1 VSRDHI
7 EILFGSIV
15 VGFGLGRQHVADG
28 AKQGVVVEPVDPFEH
43 GHFDGRRSRPRSL
56 PTEGTRLA
64 SARR

>member
-1 VSRDHI
+1 
-7 EILFGSIV
+7 
-15 VGFGLGRQHVADG
+15 VADG
-28 AKQGVVVEPVDPFEH
+28 AKQGVVVEPVDPFER